1 MRARD
6 QCSIFSTD
14 RKFRPD
20 YGLLLELDALTLVD
34 RSYALLLKLIITFG
48 VATENQMMNQQGTT
62 LIPRPCPAFRRLQY
76 VLKATESWA
85 GPGNEAN

>member
-20 YGLLLELDALTLVD
+20 YGLLLELHALTLVT
-34 RSYALLLKLIITFG
+34 RSYALLVGWTGVSYPDWKLQSG
-48 VATENQMMNQQGTT
+48 KET
-62 LIPRPCPAFRRLQY
+62 LDTDGHASPDTCTQNR
-76 VLKATESWA
+76 
-85 GPGNEAN
+85 